1 MSKMKT
7 TSKVLLKLPSRMN
20 SGRRG
25 KRARR
30 AVDLG
35 HSLQATPPPP
45 PTHTESPE
53 RAKHGSSKYEKLLS
67 DKINFQLDP
76 SVFPKAIAPS
86 PFSPSNNDAC
96 VI

>member
-25 KRARR
+25 TRARR
-30 AVDLG
+30 ALDLG
-35 HSLQATPPPP
+35 HSLQAPTPPQ
-45 PTHTESPE
+45 THTQSPE

-76 SVFPKAIAPS
+76 SAFPKAIAPS
-86 PFSPSNNDAC
+86 PFSPPNNDAC
-96 VI
+96 AI